1 MVSIIVNN
9 KLGMDDNY
17 IQSILIDLLTSLYID
32 TKPFTETILPNYIC
46 NIMPK
51 HKVKGAKSH

>member
-1 MVSIIVNN
+1 
-9 KLGMDDNY
+9 MDDDY

-32 TKPFTETILPNYIC
+32 TKPFTDTILPNYIC